1 MITKEKL
8 QEYIDQFPN
17 EFSID
22 ELIDK
27 LVFVEKL
34 ESRLKES
41 DENKVIDESQIK
53 IEVEK
58 WFE

>member
-53 IEVEK
+53 SEVEK